1 MNQRVPL
8 PDQDATLKSFRSFPN
23 TPDWE
28 EDRQMSSYFLDRKEE
43 LKAAHTLYLRQH
55 PEIRALISDFL
66 QFLLLRKPD
75 DVFQF
80 AREYFLPFAPDYSP
94 EPSLKAPLL

>member
-1 MNQRVPL
+1 MCFNVSLGQ
-8 PDQDATLKSFRSFPN
+8 
-23 TPDWE
+23 
-28 EDRQMSSYFLDRKEE
+28 EE
-43 LKAAHTLYLRQH
+43 LREDHASYLRQH

-80 AREYFLPFAPDYSP
+80 AREYFLPFASCRPP
-94 EPSLKAPLL
+94 EPSLKAPSL

>member
-1 MNQRVPL
+1 MCVFVSLEQ
-8 PDQDATLKSFRSFPN
+8 
-23 TPDWE
+23 
-28 EDRQMSSYFLDRKEE
+28 EE
-43 LKAAHTLYLRQH
+43 LKADHASYLRQN

-80 AREYFLPFAPDYSP
+80 AREYFLPFASRRPP
-94 EPSLKAPLL
+94 EPSLKAPSL

>member
-1 MNQRVPL
+1 MCFNVSLGQ
-8 PDQDATLKSFRSFPN
+8 
-23 TPDWE
+23 
-28 EDRQMSSYFLDRKEE
+28 EE
-43 LKAAHTLYLRQH
+43 LREDHASYLRQH

-80 AREYFLPFAPDYSP
+80 AREYFLPFASCRPP
-94 EPSLKAPLL
+94 EPSLKATSL

>member
-1 MNQRVPL
+1 MFEFISVL
-8 PDQDATLKSFRSFPN
+8 FFS
-23 TPDWE
+23 E
-28 EDRQMSSYFLDRKEE
+28 KEE
-43 LKAAHTLYLRQH
+43 LRADHTLYLRQH

-80 AREYFLPFAPDYSP
+80 AREYFLPFAPDQSP

>member
-1 MNQRVPL
+1 
-8 PDQDATLKSFRSFPN
+8 
-23 TPDWE
+23 
-28 EDRQMSSYFLDRKEE
+28 MSSLNKPLNLYLFVSVKEE
-43 LKAAHTLYLRQH
+43 LMADHTLYLRQH

-80 AREYFLPFAPDYSP
+80 AREYFLPFAPDHSP
-94 EPSLKAPLL
+94 EPSLKAPFL

>member
-1 MNQRVPL
+1 M
-8 PDQDATLKSFRSFPN
+8 F
-23 TPDWE
+23 
-28 EDRQMSSYFLDRKEE
+28 MSLFKKEA
-43 LKAAHTLYLRQH
+43 LKADHASYLSQH

-80 AREYFLPFAPDYSP
+80 AREYFHPFASRHPQEPD
-94 EPSLKAPLL
+94 LKAPSH